1 MGSHTITVEL
11 SLSQLC
17 WKSFPS
23 SLLAFNLNSE
33 HNSTSTRILL
43 ALSRTHSTCT
53 VKKGLPFSR
62 PQPGC
67 HLPNSPWTGI
77 IYLFPSRES
86 FVSDIPAGDGKIVH
100 LFFTVY
106 RPLDKNLPPVWL
118 VCRAGHRQLEKVI
131 HRQPKNQQPGMKHNP
146 QHRHPTTIRQHLTTK
161 SRQPVTRNRLQPPIP
176 TPDNHQTALDN

>member
-1 MGSHTITVEL
+1 MGSHTITGEL

-33 HNSTSTRILL
+33 HNSTSTRIVL

-53 VKKGLPFSR
+53 VKKGLPFSC

-77 IYLFPSRES
+77 IKLFPSRES
-86 FVSDIPAGDGKIVH
+86 LVSDIQAGDGKIVH
-100 LFFTVY
+100 LFLQCTG
-106 RPLDKNLPPVWL
+106 PLAITYLLSGWYAELCTD
-118 VCRAGHRQLEKVI
+118 AGKSE
-131 HRQPKNQQPGMKHNP
+131 RQP
-146 QHRHPTTIRQHLTTK
+146 TA
-161 SRQPVTRNRLQPPIP
+161 TRNRLQPPTP
-176 TPDNHQTALDN
+176 TSDNHQTALEN

>member
-33 HNSTSTRILL
+33 HSSTSTRILL

-67 HLPNSPWTGI
+67 HWPNSPWREI
-77 IYLFPSRES
+77 IISFASRES
-86 FVSDIPAGDGKIVH
+86 LVTF
-100 LFFTVY
+100 LQFTG
-106 RPLDKNLPPVWL
+106 PLANLPP
-118 VCRAGHRQLEKVI
+118 AGWYAELGTDAGKVSDS
-131 HRQPKNQQPGMKHNP
+131 QQQPGTVYNH
-146 QHRHPTTIRQHLTTK
+146 QHRHPTTTTIRQHLTTN
-161 SRQPVTRNRLQPPIP
+161 S
-176 TPDNHQTALDN
+176 DNE